1 MKKWKINKSNPEI
14 AVRLKSSSDLSLFC
28 AEVLTAR
35 GISSID
41 EASELLSCNMLSDP
55 FLIRDMQLAVEC
67 INNAISEGK
76 KICIYGD
83 YDCDG
88 VISTVILYSYLI
100 ELGADVTYYIPERD
114 EGYGLNTEALD
125 KLNNEGVELI
135 ITGDNGITALKESA
149 YAAALG
155 MKMVITDHHQP
166 LDSLPQAEAIV
177 DPHRTDCPS
186 PFKKFCGA
194 GVVLKLV
201 AALSDGDLT
210 FALEQFGD
218 LAAIATVADI
228 VSLSGENRFLVQ
240 IGLRLLAN
248 TERVGLLAL
257 MDICG
262 VSDKVITSSTLA
274 FALAPRINAA
284 GRFGSPRLAVNLLL
298 EEDPER
304 AAELAYSLEMC
315 NRQRKETENKIL
327 EEVQN
332 QIIDAPSI
340 LKQRVIMIY
349 GDNWSHGVIGI
360 VASRLQERFGKPVII
375 MTIEDDIVRGSAR
388 AFGEF
393 SIFECLDYCRDCFL
407 KYGGHPGAGGFSL
420 KKENL
425 QKFIEC
431 VKRYSLEKFPEMPVM
446 TFTAD
451 KLLLPQDI
459 TIQNISSLEMLAPY
473 GEGNPSPVFAI
484 CHAVVEDIVP
494 ISKGLHT
501 KLKIKYGN
509 LQLEVLIFRIT
520 TNQIGLEKHDLCDL
534 LVTAEINTY
543 NGHKQLSLICKDY
556 RKSGIR
562 QASYF
567 SALASYEK
575 FCRDEELPKSY
586 YKALTP
592 NRQELTII
600 YKKILL
606 SGTDVDT
613 LFMQLQGYSI
623 NYGKLLIALDIFK
636 SLGLV
641 RIDSYQNIV
650 YLNEVHEKTDLEK
663 SPVLQKLQ
671 KQCEEGSM

>member
-1 MKKWKINKSNPEI
+1 MK
-14 AVRLKSSSDLSLFC
+14 
-28 AEVLTAR
+28 
-35 GISSID
+35 
-41 EASELLSCNMLSDP
+41 
-55 FLIRDMQLAVEC
+55 
-67 INNAISEGK
+67 
-76 KICIYGD
+76 
-83 YDCDG
+83 
-88 VISTVILYSYLI
+88 
-100 ELGADVTYYIPERD
+100 
-114 EGYGLNTEALD
+114 
-125 KLNNEGVELI
+125 
-135 ITGDNGITALKESA
+135 
-149 YAAALG
+149 
-155 MKMVITDHHQP
+155 
-166 LDSLPQAEAIV
+166 
-177 DPHRTDCPS
+177 
-186 PFKKFCGA
+186 
-194 GVVLKLV
+194 
-201 AALSDGDLT
+201 
-210 FALEQFGD
+210 
-218 LAAIATVADI
+218 
-228 VSLSGENRFLVQ
+228 
-240 IGLRLLAN
+240 
-248 TERVGLLAL
+248 
-257 MDICG
+257 
-262 VSDKVITSSTLA
+262 
-274 FALAPRINAA
+274 
-284 GRFGSPRLAVNLLL
+284 
-298 EEDPER
+298 
-304 AAELAYSLEMC
+304 
-315 NRQRKETENKIL
+315 
-327 EEVQN
+327 
-332 QIIDAPSI
+332 
-340 LKQRVIMIY
+340 
-349 GDNWSHGVIGI
+349 
-360 VASRLQERFGKPVII
+360 
-375 MTIEDDIVRGSAR
+375 IVRGSAR
-388 AFGEF
+388 AFREF